1 MFNEILKRIVVET
14 GGGIDAV
21 LMGYDGI
28 AIDQFCLPGEKA
40 DLQLVA
46 IEYANVLK
54 EIRKTTEILDI
65 GEMEEVAIKTERYQ
79 VVVRIITPEYFVAM
93 TLRRDGNFGKA
104 RYLLSRE
111 AGNLRAALS

>member
-1 MFNEILKRIVVET
+1 MFNKILERIVTET

-28 AIDQFCLPGEKA
+28 AIDQFCVPGEKA

-54 EIRKTTEILDI
+54 EMRKTTEILDI
-65 GEMEEVAIKTERYQ
+65 GDMEEVAIKTERYQ

-111 AGNLRAALS
+111 AGNLRVALS

>member
-1 MFNEILKRIVVET
+1 MFNKILERIVTET

-28 AIDQFCLPGEKA
+28 AIDQFCVPGEKA

-54 EIRKTTEILDI
+54 QIRKTTEILDI
-65 GEMEEVAIKTERYQ
+65 GDMEEVAIKTERYQ

-111 AGNLRAALS
+111 AGNLRVALS

>member
-1 MFNEILKRIVVET
+1 MFNKILERIVTET

-28 AIDQFCLPGEKA
+28 AVDQFCVPGEKA

-54 EIRKTTEILDI
+54 QIRKTTEILDI
-65 GEMEEVAIKTERYQ
+65 GDMEEVAIKTERYQ

>member
-1 MFNEILKRIVVET
+1 MFNKILERIVTET

-28 AIDQFCLPGEKA
+28 AIDQFCVPGEKA

-54 EIRKTTEILDI
+54 QIRKTTEILDI
-65 GEMEEVAIKTERYQ
+65 GDMEEVAIKTERYQ
-79 VVVRIITPEYFVAM
+79 VVVRIITPEYFVAL

>member
-1 MFNEILKRIVVET
+1 MFSKILERIVTET

-28 AIDQFCLPGEKA
+28 AVDQFCVPGEKA

-54 EIRKTTEILDI
+54 EMRKTTEILDI
-65 GEMEEVAIKTERYQ
+65 GDLEEVAIKTERYQ
-79 VVVRIITPEYFVAM
+79 VVVRIITPEYFVAL

-104 RYLLSRE
+104 RYLLNRE
-111 AGNLRAALS
+111 AGNLRVALS

>member
-1 MFNEILKRIVVET
+1 MFSEILQRIVTET
-14 GGGIDAV
+14 HGGIDAV

-28 AIDQFCLPGEKA
+28 AVDQFCLPGEKA

-65 GEMEEVAIKTERYQ
+65 GDMEEVAIKTERYQ
-79 VVVRIITPEYFVAM
+79 VVVRIITPEYFVAL

-111 AGNLRAALS
+111 AGNLRVALS